1 MNEQTQLCL
10 QRFIENRDRIKSV
23 FSWDSGLIHLS
34 CAGIYTA
41 KDKTVDIRMLQNCK
55 DLLKQKVSVFSN
67 FRSTARTPITAMMA
81 VSENPEQT
89 LDNGLIVYE
98 LLKKDFWGSEYLPLA
113 AMIIAQM
120 AQLDEYERIASR
132 TRSIYNSMKA
142 VHPFLTSSEDS
153 ALCALLS
160 LSEQPDDVLLRDS
173 EECYRILKPHF
184 FSANAVQSLSHVLA
198 LCDGY
203 AESKCER
210 TMELF
215 NKLKLSGY
223 KYGTD
228 YELPTLGILATS
240 GGNLDSIVADIV
252 EINTW
257 LASQKGFG
265 FFSSISTKQRL
276 MYAGIL
282 AQKEYYQN
290 DTMQN
295 AAING
300 TISLIIA
307 QEVAMC
313 VAISASAS
321 ASAAASD

>member
-1 MNEQTQLCL
+1 
-10 QRFIENRDRIKSV
+10 
-23 FSWDSGLIHLS
+23 
-34 CAGIYTA
+34 
-41 KDKTVDIRMLQNCK
+41 
-55 DLLKQKVSVFSN
+55 
-67 FRSTARTPITAMMA
+67 
-81 VSENPEQT
+81 
-89 LDNGLIVYE
+89 
-98 LLKKDFWGSEYLPLA
+98 
-113 AMIIAQM
+113 
-120 AQLDEYERIASR
+120 
-132 TRSIYNSMKA
+132 MKA
-142 VHPFLTSSEDS
+142 EHPFLTSSEDS

-240 GGNLDSIVADIV
+240 GGSLDSIVADIV